1 MKTHVEHATNDHAC
15 LAHTGY
21 FFGSEFVVLNRVTI
35 EGSNARKISD
45 EEWETL
51 VTLVAELLSEWF
63 AEQDS

>member
-15 LAHTGY
+15 LTNEQGY
-21 FFGSEFVVLNRVTI
+21 DIAVLNRVTI